1 MDSQLISG
9 LDGIEGKLVPAT
21 VSDTPYE
28 AQAEKLPVSLMEALD
43 AFRASALYKDKLG
56 QAFVDYVL
64 KIKDAEVARFLSEV
78 TDWEHREYFEMF

>member
-1 MDSQLISG
+1 MGSQVISG
-9 LDGIEGKLVPAT
+9 LAGIENKLTPAT

-28 AQAEKLPVSLMEALD
+28 AEAEKLPVSLMEALD
-43 AFRASALYKDKLG
+43 SFRASALYKDKLG
-56 QAFVDYVL
+56 QQFVDYFL